1 MTPSDTRP
9 KKSPAL
15 PIRLLL
21 LDIAG
26 AFLAAVGLYELF
38 AGGPPMMP
46 PGLMFPGYPVA
57 FLVVGALM
65 MLPLVRHILNR
76 NGQK

>member
-38 AGGPPMMP
+38 AGGAPLMP